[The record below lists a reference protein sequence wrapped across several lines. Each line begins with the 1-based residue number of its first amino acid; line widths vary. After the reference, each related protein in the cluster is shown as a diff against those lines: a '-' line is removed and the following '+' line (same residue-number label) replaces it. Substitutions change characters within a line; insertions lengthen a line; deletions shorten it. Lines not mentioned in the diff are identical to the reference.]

1 MKNEWLNLP
10 NILLR
15 ARVNLRFWVPMQE
28 IIILTG
34 FLNTVPARQMS
45 KYCLYFRK
53 WIEKQMA
60 LTLRNLCLWR
70 NILYAFDKWSSQ
82 TATTAFTIFAFSEKK
97 YIVISS
103 KTPQFNHHF
112 PAIIAFTSSSKIII
126 ASTSIPIS
134 LPANSYIEKNFA
146 TEKGFGNPSSFALK
160 LIFSREAFL
169 CVHVHDSTDV
179 NFFVGQARREW
190 ATLSIFLVHLICFL
204 PLLLANIELSSKLG
218 LRMPLFLVKKK

>member
-1 MKNEWLNLP
+1 VVSPTN
-10 NILLR
+10 
-15 ARVNLRFWVPMQE
+15 
-28 IIILTG
+28 
-34 FLNTVPARQMS
+34 
-45 KYCLYFRK
+45 
-53 WIEKQMA
+53 
-60 LTLRNLCLWR
+60 
-70 NILYAFDKWSSQ
+70 
-82 TATTAFTIFAFSEKK
+82 
-97 YIVISS
+97 
-103 KTPQFNHHF
+103 
-112 PAIIAFTSSSKIII
+112 TSSSKIII